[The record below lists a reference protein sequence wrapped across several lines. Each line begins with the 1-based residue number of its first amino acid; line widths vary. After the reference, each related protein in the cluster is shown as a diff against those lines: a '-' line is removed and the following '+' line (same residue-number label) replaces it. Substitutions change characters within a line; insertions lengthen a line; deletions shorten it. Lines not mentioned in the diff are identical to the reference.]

1 MSGHSK
7 WATIKRKKAKTDS
20 QRGKVFTKVIRE
32 ILTAAKL
39 GGGDPST
46 NARLR
51 MAIEK
56 AKEVNLPNDNIKRA
70 IDKATGAGGGG
81 SQIEELAYEG
91 YGPGGVAVLVETQTD
106 NKNRTISEVR
116 NVFTK
121 NGGNLGSTGSVAW
134 MFEKKGSIIFDKKGK
149 NDEVLS
155 MDAIEAGA
163 DDINPDEEAI
173 EIVTTPEKFHQ
184 VRDALI
190 AAGHKP
196 DSSEITMTAKSSIK
210 VEGETARKVLKLV
223 NLLEELE
230 DVQKVHA
237 NFDIAEDIL
246 EEESKS

>member
-7 WATIKRKKAKTDS
+7 WATIKRKKAKTDAK
-20 QRGKVFTKVIRE
+20 RGKIFTKVIRE
-32 ILTAAKL
+32 IVTAAKL
-39 GGGDPST
+39 GGADPI
-46 NARLR
+46 NNPRLR
-51 MAIEK
+51 LAIEK

-70 IDKATGAGGGG
+70 VEKATGRGGEG
-81 SQIEELAYEG
+81 SRIEELIYEG
-91 YGPGGVAVLVETQTD
+91 YGPAGVAILVETQTD

-134 MFEKKGSIIFDKKGK
+134 MFEKKGSIVFDKKGK

-163 DDINPDEEAI
+163 DDINPDEESI
-173 EIVTTPEKFHQ
+173 EIITTPENFHQ
-184 VRDALI
+184 VREALI
-190 AAGHKP
+190 EAGHKP
-196 DSSEITMTAKSSIK
+196 DSSEITMTPKSTAR
-210 VEGETARKVLKLV
+210 VEGEDAHKVLKLV
-223 NLLEELE
+223 NALEELD

-246 EEESKS
+246 EEESK